1 MPVTKSAKGALKQS
15 KRRRGEN
22 LHVGK
27 KLKSAIKAFRAT
39 PTALKLAAAY
49 SSIDR
54 AAKVHVIHKNKA
66 ARLKGNLATLVKPTS
81 VSKNKKK
88 TVKKS
93 KSPRTKK

>member
-22 LHVGK
+22 LRVEK
-27 KLKSAIKAFRAT
+27 NLKSAIKAFRIT
-39 PTALKLAAAY
+39 PTPANLTKAY

-66 ARLKGNLATLVKPTS
+66 ARLKSSLAKLVKTT
-81 VSKNKKK
+81 KAAKK
-88 TVKKS
+88 TKKRH
-93 KSPRTKK
+93 KD